1 MKKIIFLIAVSQ
13 MLVMCIIFRKSTAEW
28 KNLEL
33 YWNEKERENKNIN
46 VPTMEKYSGSNII
59 LNDEDIVELALYFKN
74 DMELINSEIG
84 SSISKNKKNSIKFFD
99 KTDEYYSLLP
109 QNEIDHIEKPEFLYG
124 KIMKVYL
131 NYYKLELFEIDSNY
145 KINKKVKY
153 KYLDEDEE
161 INKILENINSSKLEG
176 YYNLGDN
183 NSVVTIITKNKKIY
197 KSLKMLTSKEKQLY
211 DKMMKLFEND
221 IPKNYFEKRFD

>member
-1 MKKIIFLIAVSQ
+1 
-13 MLVMCIIFRKSTAEW
+13 MCIIFRKSTAEW

>member
-1 MKKIIFLIAVSQ
+1 